1 MKTFFTV
8 IGIILLLVIGFV
20 VYVFVTLDP
29 EELGQKVLRMVNE
42 KTGVSLTA
50 ETFAVEPL
58 KGLRLENGHLE
69 GELDAG
75 SVSGDLD
82 RMAFDYELLPI
93 LKGEVV
99 VHQILFEGPD
109 LKVVS
114 RPVEERQP
122 EIRME
127 SETAELEEELPA
139 DVPAE
144 EPAPQ
149 EAREAG
155 FLSAVSISE
164 IRVVDGN
171 LQVTSEGSDSGGL
184 AVRGFDFELGDL
196 RLDTAADPPL
206 LGLAAKGGIRIDQV
220 LFDDLEIQGGR
231 GDLSVDHGQLAVT
244 NIGVETPHAAL
255 EVAEL
260 ATDLTQD
267 PPPYRLRAGGSYD
280 VNSLVEA
287 EGEGFGPA
295 AVEFSAQGAGPDID
309 RLVAD
314 GTFRL
319 DDGQIPAFPVMVKI
333 EKLLG
338 KSLIVGYP
346 YTGTEV
352 NFHIANGKAEIE
364 PFVLGFD
371 SLQIAAAGAI
381 DLAGP
386 IDMQLDIR
394 LPREAVSISVL
405 DPFIDGMTDAEGW
418 TTIPF
423 DISGDLEEPDVDI
436 DMTAVKETAKDLG
449 KKAASK
455 AVDSAVDSMKDKA
468 RSRRER
474 KRSKN
479 DG

>member
-1 MKTFFTV
+1 MKAFFTV

-20 VYVFVTLDP
+20 AYVFVTLDP

-58 KGLRLENGHLE
+58 KGLQLENGHLE

-75 SVSGDLD
+75 SITGNLD

-109 LKVVS
+109 LEVVS
-114 RPVEERQP
+114 RPVEAQEP
-122 EIRME
+122 EVAVE
-127 SETAELEEELPA
+127 PEAAEPAEEVPA
-139 DVPAE
+139 DVPGP

-149 EAREAG
+149 ETEETG

-171 LQVTSEGSDSGGL
+171 LKVTSEGSASQGL
-184 AVRGFDFELGDL
+184 SVQGFDFELGDL
-196 RLDTAADPPL
+196 MLDATADSAL
-206 LGLAAKGGIRIDQV
+206 MGLAAKGGIRIDQV
-220 LFDDLEIQGGR
+220 QLDDLRIQGGR
-231 GDLSVDHGQLAVT
+231 GDLAVDHGRLAVT

-260 ATDLTQD
+260 AADLTQD

-295 AVEFSAQGAGPDID
+295 ALEFSAHGAGPDID
-309 RLVAD
+309 QLVAD
-314 GTFRL
+314 GIFRL
-319 DDGQIPAFPVMVKI
+319 DDGQIPAFPMMVKI

-346 YTGTEV
+346 YRGTEV

-394 LPREAVSISVL
+394 LPREAVSIRVL

-423 DISGDLEEPDVDI
+423 DISGSLDEPDVDI

-449 KKAASK
+449 KKAATK

-468 RSRRER
+468 RSRREK
-474 KRSKN
+474 KRSDN
-479 DG
+479 SG